1 MLKKKSILIMDGYS
15 QQAVIN
21 NDEKRVLKLL
31 EKQNVDVQDISG

>member
-1 MLKKKSILIMDGYS
+1 MDGYS